1 MKAKFTGHETFPLRY
16 GWLQK
21 SVNQL
26 NNKGNF
32 SISTDEGV
40 REAVI
45 ELGVGKNMVSAIRY
59 WAESSAVINLE
70 AQTVT
75 KEGNY
80 LFGEEGKDRYLEH
93 LGSVWLLHF
102 WLNFNYDNLTGYRYY
117 FNFSNA
123 QHFQKTKLV
132 DDCIDQ
138 AGSMCRGNLPNEKT
152 VKKDID
158 CFLNTYCHKQTV
170 TKKKGPIN
178 EDHFS
183 SPLSELNLVQDNG
196 GGYYVCDLAERPDL
210 PIEIFMYGLLK
221 FVKIETRESKSKTIG
236 FDSLLSKPC
245 SPGRIFRLSEGG
257 LGQKLDEAQM
267 YKDSG
272 IFWTDS
278 EGLRQIA
285 FEESSLVNPECFL
298 DIYYKG
304 A

>member
-1 MKAKFTGHETFPLRY
+1 MKARFTGHETFPLRY

-21 SVNQL
+21 AVNQL
-26 NNKGNF
+26 NNKGNL
-32 SISTDEGV
+32 SISSDESV

-59 WAESSAVINLE
+59 WAEASAVIDLE
-70 AQTVT
+70 AQAVT
-75 KEGNY
+75 EEGNY
-80 LFGEEGKDRYLEH
+80 LFGKKGKDRYLEH

-102 WLNFNYDNLTGYRYY
+102 WLNFNYKNLTAYRYY

-123 QHFQKTKLV
+123 RHFQKAKLV
-132 DDCIDQ
+132 DDCIEQ
-138 AGSMCRGNLPNEKT
+138 AGAICTGKIPNETT

-170 TKKKGPIN
+170 AKKKGAIN

-183 SPLSELNLVQDNG
+183 SPLSELNLVEDTG
-196 GGYYVCDLAERPDL
+196 GGYYICDLVERSDL
-210 PIEIFMYGLLK
+210 PIEVFMYGLLR
-221 FVKIETRESKSKTIG
+221 FVAVETEQSDSTTMG
-236 FDSLLSKPC
+236 FDSLLTKPY
-245 SPGRIFRLSEGG
+245 SPGRIFQLSEGG
-257 LGQKLDEAQM
+257 LGQKLDQAQL
-267 YKDSG
+267 YKESG
-272 IFWTDS
+272 ISWTDS

-285 FEESSLVNPECFL
+285 FDKNSLANPKHFL